1 MDTILSIPINARL
14 VLLFVLGA
22 CLGSAANL
30 GIYRLAWNPRLIGP
44 WSPPDRAVPRRRAWD
59 RLPIVGWLGLRR
71 EVELHGQGFW
81 IRPMLL
87 ELCCGLGLAVLYWWE
102 VSVGGLLP
110 SGVAPPFDRDLLAV
124 LHLEF
129 AAHTLLLTLMLVAS
143 MIDVDE
149 KIIPDEITIP
159 GTLLGLLMAAVWPQS
174 LLPVKTAVNGLPTL
188 DFLHL
193 TSPNLWPAILNGA
206 PQQEPLYLGLAC
218 WWLWCAALLPRSWY
232 CRHGWFRAAQL
243 CWARIVRERSSYRIL
258 RMAIM
263 GSLAIT
269 VVWFHREAG
278 WQGLLSALVGMAA
291 SGGLVWLVRIIGRA
305 TLGREAMGFGDVTL
319 MAMIGTFLG
328 WQSCL
333 IVFFLAPFA
342 GLAVGLLRL
351 ILLRDKEIPYGPFLC
366 LAALALIVRWDGFWT
381 STEPVF
387 ALGWFVPL
395 VMLGCLVLMTIML
408 GLWRLILSALR

>member
-1 MDTILSIPINARL
+1 MDTILSIPMEARL

-22 CLGSAANL
+22 CLGSAVNL
-30 GIYRLAWNPRLIGP
+30 GIYRLAWNPRPISP
-44 WSPPDRAVPRRRAWD
+44 WSLPDRAAPRRRTWD
-59 RLPIVGWLGLRR
+59 RLPIVGWLSLRR
-71 EVELHGQGFW
+71 EAELHGQGFW

-87 ELCCGLGLAVLYWWE
+87 ELCCGLGLAALYKWE
-102 VSVGGLLP
+102 INGGLLP
-110 SGVAPPFDRDLLAV
+110 GGVAPPFARDLLTV
-124 LHLEF
+124 LHLQF
-129 AAHTLLLTLMLVAS
+129 SAHTLLLALMLTAS
-143 MIDVDE
+143 IIDVDE

-159 GTLLGLLMAAVWPQS
+159 GTLLGLLLAAVWPRS
-174 LLPVKTAVNGLPTL
+174 LLPVKIFVL
-188 DFLHL
+188 DRPPDLGFLHL
-193 TSPNLWPAILNGA
+193 ASPSSWPDILIGA
-206 PQQEPLYLGLAC
+206 PQRESLYLGMAC

-232 CRHGWFRAAQL
+232 SRHGWFRAAQL
-243 CWARIVRERSSYRIL
+243 CWARIVQERSSYRIL

-269 VVWFHREAG
+269 VVWFHSGTG

-291 SGGLVWLVRIIGRA
+291 SGGLVWMVRIIGRA

-319 MAMIGTFLG
+319 MAMIGTYLG

-351 ILLRDKEIPYGPFLC
+351 ILVRDKEIPYGPFLC
-366 LAALALIVRWDGFWT
+366 LAALVLIVRWDSFWT
-381 STEPVF
+381 STEAVF

-395 VMLGCLVLMTIML
+395 VMLVCLVLMTIML
-408 GLWRLILSALR
+408 GLWRLILIALR